1 MATGAVVTGAA
12 SGIGEAVC
20 RKLASR
26 GINLIIADLQ
36 VERGNALAKEL
47 TEAHGID
54 AQFFRV
60 DVMQESDI
68 ESMVAT
74 AVRLWGRLD
83 YAANCAG
90 ICEKVWDE
98 EESISADVFDRT
110 YAINA
115 RGLWLCQK
123 HEALQMK
130 KQEPRTVAFNPPPQ
144 YEVPPQ
150 RGSICNI
157 ASISGLHARGLA
169 AYTPSKW
176 AAVGITKN
184 GAKFYGP
191 HGIRCNALCPG
202 PTFSPM
208 IEHSMGEA
216 GRAGTDAS
224 TKSPLLDEIAMGRF
238 AVAQEQANVV
248 SFLLSSESSYMNG
261 ATLVNDGGYYDIR

>member
-1 MATGAVVTGAA
+1 MLFSAVITGGA

-26 GINLIIADLQ
+26 GINLLVADLQ
-36 VERGNALAKEL
+36 VDRGTTLAKEL
-47 TEAHGID
+47 KQRHGID
-54 AQFFRV
+54 AHFLRV
-60 DVMQESDI
+60 DVMQEQDI
-68 ESMVAT
+68 KQMVGT
-74 AVRLWGRLD
+74 AVKHWGRLD

-98 EESISADVFDRT
+98 EESITSAIFDRT

-115 RGLWLCQK
+115 RGIWLCQK
-123 HEALQMK
+123 YQALQMK
-130 KQEPRTVAFNPPPQ
+130 KQEARPVTFNPPGVD
-144 YEVPPQ
+144 VPAQ

-157 ASISGLHARGLA
+157 ASISGLHAQGLA

-191 HGIRCNALCPG
+191 SGIRCNAVCPG

-208 IEHSMGEA
+208 IEHSLGDA
-216 GRAGTDAS
+216 GRVGSDES
-224 TKSPLLDEIAMGRF
+224 TKHPLLEQISIGRF
-238 AVAQEQANVV
+238 GFAEEQANAV

-261 ATLVNDGGYYDIR
+261 ATLVNDGGYHDIR